1 MPAVICCPPVC
12 LSAGLALG
20 VFPTL
25 GLPEQTY
32 RTWQRDA
39 PVQIHRTGG
48 VLAHI
53 RDTEDIHSDDLGR

>member
-1 MPAVICCPPVC
+1 M
-12 LSAGLALG
+12 
-20 VFPTL
+20 FPTL